1 MTTSPSNRTPNADL
15 AWRVIENSVD
25 GLLVIDSYGVV
36 QFANPAAVSLFAG
49 RTDQLVGFQIGAP
62 AITGAVE
69 LILPGAGGIRYVE
82 MRASEIE
89 WEGGA
94 ASLASLRDI
103 TESKSAGTQLQRLL
117 EAAPDAIVVSNRD
130 GFILFVNTQAEK
142 TFGYSRD
149 ELLGKHFTWL
159 FPESDRQAYSALR
172 ETYFADPQSRTV
184 ERIGL
189 RKNGQMFPMEVAL
202 SPLET
207 EQGKAMFSAIR
218 DVTERKNAE
227 ERNRQL
233 ELMAAEAQA
242 ANKAKSMFLSTM
254 SHEIRTPMN
263 AILGYSQLMLRD
275 ACLGADAKEKL
286 KIINRSGEHLL
297 NMINDILDMAKIEA
311 GRMHLTPK
319 LFDLRGLLRDLDA
332 MFRLRAEA
340 NGLQFDVL
348 VIGEP
353 IDYIVADEGK
363 IRQVLINL
371 LGNAVKFTE
380 RGRVNLRVRRH
391 YRGEQLWLTAEV
403 EDTGIGM
410 SADEQASVFQPFVQG
425 QSGQRIRHGGT
436 GLGLAISRGVALL
449 LGGGIGVASNPGAG
463 SLFRFDVPVER
474 GDGRA
479 FRAHPG
485 RVIGVLSGAE
495 PQRILIADDVP
506 DNREWLSALLA
517 TLGFA
522 VRTAENGDAAIRVWN
537 EWQPDLILM
546 DVHMPVMD
554 GLEATRR
561 IKSDPRGG
569 ETVVI
574 ALTAD
579 VMDDQ
584 RRLIL
589 ASDADDFLSKP
600 CPEDELLEKLRIHL
614 GLVYVYDD
622 ADESTDAQ
630 SGADSRLSEPS
641 DEQLRKLSP
650 TLIRQLRHATRA
662 GDKALLDELIPL
674 VSESDV
680 RNGELL
686 QKLADG
692 YDYDRLIHVLEKA
705 CPL

>member
-1 MTTSPSNRTPNADL
+1 
-15 AWRVIENSVD
+15 
-25 GLLVIDSYGVV
+25 
-36 QFANPAAVSLFAG
+36 
-49 RTDQLVGFQIGAP
+49 
-62 AITGAVE
+62 
-69 LILPGAGGIRYVE
+69 
-82 MRASEIE
+82 
-89 WEGGA
+89 
-94 ASLASLRDI
+94 
-103 TESKSAGTQLQRLL
+103 
-117 EAAPDAIVVSNRD
+117 
-130 GFILFVNTQAEK
+130 
-142 TFGYSRD
+142 
-149 ELLGKHFTWL
+149 
-159 FPESDRQAYSALR
+159 
-172 ETYFADPQSRTV
+172 
-184 ERIGL
+184 
-189 RKNGQMFPMEVAL
+189 
-202 SPLET
+202 
-207 EQGKAMFSAIR
+207 
-218 DVTERKNAE
+218 
-227 ERNRQL
+227 
-233 ELMAAEAQA
+233 
-242 ANKAKSMFLSTM
+242 
-254 SHEIRTPMN
+254 
-263 AILGYSQLMLRD
+263 
-275 ACLGADAKEKL
+275 
-286 KIINRSGEHLL
+286 
-297 NMINDILDMAKIEA
+297 
-311 GRMHLTPK
+311 
-319 LFDLRGLLRDLDA
+319 
-332 MFRLRAEA
+332 
-340 NGLQFDVL
+340 
-348 VIGEP
+348 
-353 IDYIVADEGK
+353 
-363 IRQVLINL
+363 
-371 LGNAVKFTE
+371 
-380 RGRVNLRVRRH
+380 
-391 YRGEQLWLTAEV
+391 
-403 EDTGIGM
+403 
-410 SADEQASVFQPFVQG
+410 
-425 QSGQRIRHGGT
+425 
-436 GLGLAISRGVALL
+436 VALL